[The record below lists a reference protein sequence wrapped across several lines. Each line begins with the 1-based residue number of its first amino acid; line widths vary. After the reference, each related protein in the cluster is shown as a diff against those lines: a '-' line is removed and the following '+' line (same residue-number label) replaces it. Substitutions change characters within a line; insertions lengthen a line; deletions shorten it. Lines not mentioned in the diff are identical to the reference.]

1 MICIFTD
8 MFCDNDNF
16 ILDRPTE
23 DNFVFVYDGE
33 IVAKGKDKEYL
44 QRFRNIHIINKSLIK
59 LIDISSIPFAC
70 SDITLFV
77 SGVKIEDDMDKII
90 DLKLRE
96 IEASKYFVFLDA
108 NKSKSKSKYFKTI
121 EQNILEKRDS
131 NPSEIRIFSFENI
144 LKNDIIQREFLT
156 IGLSNGKH

>member
-70 SDITLFV
+70 GDITLFV
-77 SGVKIEDDMDKII
+77 SGAKIEDDMDKII

-121 EQNILEKRDS
+121 EQKILEKRDS

-156 IGLSNGKH
+156 IGLSNGKR